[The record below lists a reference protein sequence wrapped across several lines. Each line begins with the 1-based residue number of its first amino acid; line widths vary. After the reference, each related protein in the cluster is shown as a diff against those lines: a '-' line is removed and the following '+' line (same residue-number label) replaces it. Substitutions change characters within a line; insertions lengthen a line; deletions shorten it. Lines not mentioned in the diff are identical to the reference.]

1 MLDVQLYIHTFPA
14 SGVHVLIKFFVAFV
28 LRRQTSHPSHECREH
43 DVGWDWKDTH
53 GGVFGTPLPQ
63 CRTLSSHSHSK
74 CRDMEVEMRFDC
86 FKSTCKALQQSLGL
100 VPIEHCLHCPYCT
113 NRLCKMAAPLGQTG
127 ASRTSQKKLGRMLG
141 LLSLMMV
148 CRSVVSSS
156 CHI

>member
-1 MLDVQLYIHTFPA
+1 MVTFIY
-14 SGVHVLIKFFVAFV
+14 SGVSLSKVA
-28 LRRQTSHPSHECREH
+28 E
-43 DVGWDWKDTH
+43 
-53 GGVFGTPLPQ
+53 
-63 CRTLSSHSHSK
+63 

-127 ASRTSQKKLGRMLG
+127 AIRTSQKKLGRMLG

-156 CHI
+156 CHIYTPILSFALSGGEIAASDWGIFLQHYFSSFFFSM